1 MLPVQCLC
9 EFLLNDSLNASSS
22 VRDEDGSLPPVAT
35 AGNKSAKKQRKAGE
49 LLVHLQQL
57 LQNPNSDP
65 ASCLETLDYFLRRL
79 GSLQSPARLQALAG
93 LKLLLTPDPQRAEE
107 DRRPM
112 EDDSGSAGRSFQT
125 LYELVL
131 IARQG
136 VTKRCRL
143 SWLTNSALVNELK
156 CRGRGG
162 VAGSQPMST
171 AVHRSPNK
179 LWRSNS
185 IFDLCWK
192 AFPKV

>member
-1 MLPVQCLC
+1 VLPVQCLC

-22 VRDEDGSLPPVAT
+22 VRDEDGSMPPVVAA

-93 LKLLLTPDPQRAEE
+93 LKLLLTPEPQRAEE

-112 EDDSGSAGRSFQT
+112 EDDSGTWRGRSFQT
-125 LYELVL
+125 LYEVVL

-143 SWLTNSALVNELK
+143 SWLTNSALVSELK
-156 CRGRGG
+156 
-162 VAGSQPMST
+162 
-171 AVHRSPNK
+171 
-179 LWRSNS
+179 
-185 IFDLCWK
+185 
-192 AFPKV
+192 

>member
-1 MLPVQCLC
+1 VLPVQCLC

-22 VRDEDGSLPPVAT
+22 VRDEDGSLLPVA

-93 LKLLLTPDPQRAEE
+93 LKLLLTPEPQRAEE

-112 EDDSGSAGRSFQT
+112 EDDSGSEVT
-125 LYELVL
+125 LFKNIRHEGVL
-131 IARQG
+131 IARP
-136 VTKRCRL
+136 
-143 SWLTNSALVNELK
+143 SLK
-156 CRGRGG
+156 SKARD
-162 VAGSQPMST
+162 
-171 AVHRSPNK
+171 
-179 LWRSNS
+179 
-185 IFDLCWK
+185 IF
-192 AFPKV
+192 

>member
-1 MLPVQCLC
+1 VLPVQCLC

-22 VRDEDGSLPPVAT
+22 VRDEDGSMVPVTAA

-93 LKLLLTPDPQRAEE
+93 LKLLLTPEPQRAEE

-112 EDDSGSAGRSFQT
+112 EDDSGMKGGGGCFQSF
-125 LYELVL
+125 YEVP
-131 IARQG
+131 G
-136 VTKRCRL
+136 
-143 SWLTNSALVNELK
+143 
-156 CRGRGG
+156 
-162 VAGSQPMST
+162 
-171 AVHRSPNK
+171 
-179 LWRSNS
+179 
-185 IFDLCWK
+185 
-192 AFPKV
+192 